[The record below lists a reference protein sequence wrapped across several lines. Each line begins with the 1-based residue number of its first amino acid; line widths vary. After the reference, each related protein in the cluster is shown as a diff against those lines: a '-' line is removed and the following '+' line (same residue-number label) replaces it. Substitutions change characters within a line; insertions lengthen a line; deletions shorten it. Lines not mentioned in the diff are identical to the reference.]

1 MSFKKGSTVN
11 FIPWN
16 QITKGAIPQLG
27 TNMCLCMYM
36 WSRMQHTSSLNLQQ
50 WNILTRI
57 SFLSVPDDYRVIL
70 NATRY
75 TVLVTTDTRDGEPVI
90 TFTVFINNTYFQLP
104 RVVIFQIE
112 TNTNASFTFEDGEE
126 SDSLTFDPNF
136 DPATYPVLKISK
148 QIVYGGTQPAQAG
161 EYGGELTVIVVNQ
174 EGTGVSPQIG
184 VQTAVL
190 QITITTGKISNTQT
204 STQWLHDGSYLS
216 LLLTDRWWHNWCLT
230 NSRTNGEIHH
240 SVDHSWCS
248 STARANCSILYS
260 LFVWIYMQQ
269 KTKNGHVWYRY
280 AIVYHGG

>member
-1 MSFKKGSTVN
+1 M
-11 FIPWN
+11 
-16 QITKGAIPQLG
+16 
-27 TNMCLCMYM
+27 
-36 WSRMQHTSSLNLQQ
+36 
-50 WNILTRI
+50 
-57 SFLSVPDDYRVIL
+57 IL
-70 NATRY
+70 NATHY
-75 TVLVTTDTRDGEPVI
+75 TALVTTDTRDGEPVI

-112 TNTNASFTFEDGEE
+112 TNTNASFTFENGEE

-204 STQWLHDGSYLS
+204 STQ
-216 LLLTDRWWHNWCLT
+216 
-230 NSRTNGEIHH
+230 
-240 SVDHSWCS
+240 
-248 STARANCSILYS
+248 
-260 LFVWIYMQQ
+260 
-269 KTKNGHVWYRY
+269 
-280 AIVYHGG
+280 

>member
-1 MSFKKGSTVN
+1 M
-11 FIPWN
+11 
-16 QITKGAIPQLG
+16 
-27 TNMCLCMYM
+27 
-36 WSRMQHTSSLNLQQ
+36 
-50 WNILTRI
+50 
-57 SFLSVPDDYRVIL
+57 
-70 NATRY
+70 NATHY
-75 TVLVTTDTRDGEPVI
+75 TALVTTDTRDGEPVI

-112 TNTNASFTFEDGEE
+112 TNTNASFTFENGEE

-204 STQWLHDGSYLS
+204 STQ
-216 LLLTDRWWHNWCLT
+216 
-230 NSRTNGEIHH
+230 
-240 SVDHSWCS
+240 
-248 STARANCSILYS
+248 
-260 LFVWIYMQQ
+260 
-269 KTKNGHVWYRY
+269 
-280 AIVYHGG
+280 